1 MMAWKKETT
10 NTSGLNA
17 GCGHSFKDSSDNFES
32 VDLIFNFNPSGGS
45 VTTLS
50 DFCKIPNGKASVGC
64 VVSQSL
70 KSLFGLLNVS
80 KNFYR

>member
-1 MMAWKKETT
+1 
-10 NTSGLNA
+10 
-17 GCGHSFKDSSDNFES
+17 
-32 VDLIFNFNPSGGS
+32 